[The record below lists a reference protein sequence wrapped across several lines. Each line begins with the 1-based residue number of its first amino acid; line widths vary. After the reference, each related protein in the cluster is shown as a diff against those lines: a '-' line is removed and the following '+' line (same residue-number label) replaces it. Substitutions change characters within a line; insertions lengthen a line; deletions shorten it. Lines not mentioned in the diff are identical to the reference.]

1 MINKEKVINGLTHC
15 APSAQCESCPY
26 FTGVVSACIDSLM
39 IDALE
44 LIKELKEEIDF
55 LKFRQSHDIIGMRD
69 SQGNLF

>member
-1 MINKEKVINGLTHC
+1 MINKEKVINGLKHC

-26 FTGVVSACIDSLM
+26 VAGVCSDCIDSLM
-39 IDALE
+39 TDALE
-44 LIKELKEEIDF
+44 LIKELKEENDF